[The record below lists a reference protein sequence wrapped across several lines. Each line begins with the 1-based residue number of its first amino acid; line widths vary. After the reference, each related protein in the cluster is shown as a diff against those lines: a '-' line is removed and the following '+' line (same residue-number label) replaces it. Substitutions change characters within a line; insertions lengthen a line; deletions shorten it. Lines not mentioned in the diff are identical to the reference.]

1 MTSIAGIGYGPLGT
15 YGLGMSGQFGSYDAY
30 MPSMYGMSPSMYGM
44 GMNPSIFGMNGMYG
58 MYNPAFMANMYQ
70 QVEASQA
77 QHSGN
82 MHEILLNNEINA
94 HRHTDSALVKKILTN
109 ADIQRSAA
117 NLYDKVKSGDQ
128 DGICQ
133 EFDNLRDNILNTYRD
148 EFAAMGDKINPITSA
163 SQYAEHVYG
172 NLATAWAGDG
182 KTHSFRDDVIKYG
195 DSSLQNGFMSG
206 LVRGHHDRYVDE
218 TLNHCI
224 DLRIDHKESKDRR
237 QALGNGLG
245 RVVSVLAKG
254 AIGGGIGLGV
264 GALGIGTI
272 KGINALFPKHEIVEN
287 GTKEMVRGWSKIAK
301 MPWGGPLKFLAVA
314 GIITGIV
321 ADIFW
326 QNEAA

>member
-1 MTSIAGIGYGPLGT
+1 MTSIAGIGCNPLGT

-30 MPSMYGMSPSMYGM
+30 MPSMYGMTPSMYGM

-109 ADIQRSAA
+109 ADIQQSAA

-163 SQYAEHVYG
+163 NHYAEHVYG

-182 KTHSFRDDVIKYG
+182 KTHSFRDDVIEYG

-206 LVRGHHDRYVDE
+206 FKRGHHSRYVDE

-224 DLRIDHKESKDRR
+224 DERIDHKESKDMR
-237 QALGNGLG
+237 QDFGKGVGQVA
-245 RVVSVLAKG
+245 RVLKNG
-254 AIGGGIGLGV
+254 AIGGAVGLGAGV
-264 GALGIGTI
+264 LSIGTI
-272 KGINALFPKHEIVEN
+272 KGVNALFPKHKIN
-287 GTKEMVRGWSKIAK
+287 GTEEMVRGWSKIAK
-301 MPWGGPLKFLAVA
+301 MPWGGPLKFFTVA
-314 GIITGIV
+314 GVIAGIV

>member
-82 MHEILLNNEINA
+82 MHEMLLNNEINA

-109 ADIQRSAA
+109 ADVQQSAA

-133 EFDNLRDNILNTYRD
+133 EFDKLRDNILNTYRD

-163 SQYAEHVYG
+163 THYAEHVYG

-195 DSSLQNGFMSG
+195 DSSFQNGFMSG
-206 LVRGHHDRYVDE
+206 LVRDHHDRYVDE

-224 DLRIDHKESKDRR
+224 DVRIDHKESKDRR

-245 RVVSVLAKG
+245 RVASVLAKG
-254 AIGGGIGLGV
+254 AIGGGIGLGA
-264 GALGIGTI
+264 GAIGLGTL
-272 KGINALFPKHEIVEN
+272 KGLDKAFFTHKEIIDGVEKKVN
-287 GTKEMVRGWSKIAK
+287 GTKLISNIK
-301 MPWGGPLKFLAVA
+301 WGGPLKFLAAA
-314 GIITGIV
+314 GIIAGMV

-326 QNEAA
+326 QTEAA